1 MFDLGW
7 TELLLIG
14 IVALIVVGPKD
25 LPMLFRN
32 VGRFVG
38 KARGMAR
45 EFSRAMEDAA
55 DESGVRDVAK
65 SLKSVADPKKM
76 GLDKIRE
83 ATDEFK
89 SWKPGSET
97 AKLAQDRAD
106 AAAKLRAQ
114 TTDKALAAKSAD
126 VKAEVARAA
135 DASGTSPAEPASK
148 AASTPAGQTKPAAA
162 KSPAKAKPAAKPASS
177 AKTAGAAQAAPPSGA
192 KKAPAKKAATKKAAT
207 KKAPAQKA
215 PAQKAP
221 AKKSADPQA
230 QE

>member
-1 MFDLGW
+1 MFDMGW

-14 IVALIVVGPKD
+14 IVALIVVGPKE

-126 VKAEVARAA
+126 VKAEATRAA
-135 DASGTSPAEPASK
+135 DASVAPKSASAPAAKPKPA
-148 AASTPAGQTKPAAA
+148 AAKNVAQTKPAA
-162 KSPAKAKPAAKPASS
+162 KAAKPASG
-177 AKTAGAAQAAPPSGA
+177 AKTAGAAKAAPPSGA
-192 KKAPAKKAATKKAAT
+192 KKAPAKKTPVEKK
-207 KKAPAQKA
+207 PAQK
-215 PAQKAP
+215 KP